1 MFYRGLRR
9 LYQYYPKCQAS
20 VVCGTFTAGRSRI
33 ETGNGKLTIIQDG
46 PIRKFTKQVQQITFA
61 SDIARKNNKSVLYI
75 TERAVFR
82 LAAESL
88 ELIEI
93 APGVDLEKDIL
104 SQMDFKPQISVNL
117 KRMDARIFYEQAM
130 DLKIEVLYPVC
141 GKAKIV
147 A

>member
-1 MFYRGLRR
+1 M
-9 LYQYYPKCQAS
+9 
-20 VVCGTFTAGRSRI
+20 
-33 ETGNGKLTIIQDG
+33 
-46 PIRKFTKQVQQITFA
+46 
-61 SDIARKNNKSVLYI
+61 LYI

-117 KRMDARIFYEQAM
+117 KLMDARIFYEQAM

-141 GKAKIV
+141 GTVKRKLWLSFSGPTWCLVVSLFCRIFCYTSM
-147 A
+147 

>member
-1 MFYRGLRR
+1 M
-9 LYQYYPKCQAS
+9 
-20 VVCGTFTAGRSRI
+20 
-33 ETGNGKLTIIQDG
+33 
-46 PIRKFTKQVQQITFA
+46 
-61 SDIARKNNKSVLYI
+61 LYI